1 MASESSLYCLDVQ
14 VSRRRLYLLFSPA
27 FWLFLLSTASC
38 DDKAGRTK
46 ERDLDA
52 VTTARSEP
60 PKQQARLDASADL
73 ERETDPVGA
82 AGDLKAEAA
91 QFTTLEAC
99 ALKHA
104 PSDAFLTD
112 AIESLGYDT
121 LLRDACRTLEAIHK
135 ADVRSCAAIEANL
148 MRSRCHAT
156 FAIALAK
163 PEHCPLAIDG
173 KGHDLLCIAI
183 SSRTPALCLTTETL
197 DTRIQC
203 EAALAGSKGN
213 NKRCE
218 ALPKGA
224 KARCERFA
232 ERMRGF
238 IVESDLQTLTLPKTS
253 LVLKV
258 VGDANADAAD
268 SKSESE
274 TDLGREVA
282 RGVLLT
288 EERGKFFTLQVGR
301 ALRAPGTLYV
311 PSPTLRP
318 RIAFTLSVA
327 KASSTGLAK
336 VEQLEID
343 VPGRASYV
351 LSGSQCDCTAA
362 VTEFGTGRAAPIE
375 FRIEGALGTVP
386 KAIKFDVQVKTFVR
400 DVIQAEA
407 R

>member
-14 VSRRRLYLLFSPA
+14 VSRRAPHLLFSAA
-27 FWLFLLSTASC
+27 FWLILLSTASC
-38 DDKAGRTK
+38 DDKAGRAK
-46 ERDLDA
+46 ERDLEA
-52 VTTARSEP
+52 ANTARPEP
-60 PKQQARLDASADL
+60 LRQQARLDASSDL

-121 LLRDACRTLEAIHK
+121 LLRDACRTLEALHK
-135 ADVRSCAAIEANL
+135 ADVRACAAIEANL
-148 MRSRCHAT
+148 MRNRCQSL

-173 KGHDLLCIAI
+173 KGHDLLCIAMA
-183 SSRTPALCLTTETL
+183 SRSPALCVATETL

-203 EAALAGSKGN
+203 EAALAGSKGS

-218 ALPKGA
+218 ALAKGA

-232 ERMRGF
+232 ERIRGF
-238 IVESDLQTLTLPKTS
+238 IVETPPQTLTLPKTS

-258 VGDANADAAD
+258 VGDVNADAD

-274 TDLGREVA
+274 TDLGRDVA

-336 VEQLEID
+336 IEQLEID

-351 LSGSQCDCTAA
+351 LSGSQCDCTATMT
-362 VTEFGTGRAAPIE
+362 VFGTGQAAPIE
-375 FRIEGALGTVP
+375 FQISGSLGTVP
-386 KAIKFDVQVKTFVR
+386 KAIKFDLQAKTFVR
-400 DVIQAEA
+400 DVIQSET